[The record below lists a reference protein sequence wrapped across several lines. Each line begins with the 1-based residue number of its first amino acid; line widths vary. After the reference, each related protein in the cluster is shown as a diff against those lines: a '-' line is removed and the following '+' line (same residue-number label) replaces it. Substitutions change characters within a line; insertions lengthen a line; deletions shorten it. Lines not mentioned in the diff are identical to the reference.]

1 MHSMM
6 FQACTFFCAPL
17 CKAAFLHCKLPH
29 AGLMLQIGPLQQKL
43 VKLQSG
49 SILIT
54 KEEREAVEKVA
65 AASIEAY

>member
-1 MHSMM
+1 
-6 FQACTFFCAPL
+6 
-17 CKAAFLHCKLPH
+17 
-29 AGLMLQIGPLQQKL
+29 MLQIGPLQQKL

-65 AASIEAY
+65 AASIEACYICLLHLLSHSARVGNGIF